1 MHLAHVTDASNS
13 LAPRAGRWRNG
24 TPPTSWT
31 PTMFRP
37 SPLTRLPSLDL
48 LRGFV
53 AVGRRMS
60 ITLAADE
67 LCLSQSAVSRQ
78 VRALEERLGVAL
90 LIRRHRGVVFTPA
103 GERLFRIADTAL
115 RQLQDVV
122 AEIGNAGSPQ
132 PVTVS
137 ASIGV
142 TGLWLLPRLGRLKSL
157 HPGIDVR
164 LSADNRIVELP
175 GDGIDLA
182 IRYCRDA
189 MVPPAAIALFGE
201 TIAPIA
207 HPSLR
212 ADLAQARETLDRVPL
227 LEFDDPRPW
236 LQWRSWLGD
245 EDWRLASRRG
255 ILRFNQYDQVIHA
268 ALAGQGLALG
278 RLELVLPLLDQGQ
291 LERVPSPLAV
301 HSPNRYWLL
310 QAEEQPRREVAE
322 VASWIRKEAGAQS
335 RRSAS

>member
-1 MHLAHVTDASNS
+1 MHRT
-13 LAPRAGRWRNG
+13 
-24 TPPTSWT
+24 T
-31 PTMFRP
+31 
-37 SPLTRLPSLDL
+37 PLTRLPSLDL

-60 ITLAADE
+60 ITQAADE

-78 VRALEERLGVAL
+78 VRALEDRLGTAL
-90 LIRRHRGVVFTPA
+90 LHRRHRGVSFTPA
-103 GERLFRIADTAL
+103 GERLFRVADAAL

-122 AEIGNAGSPQ
+122 TDIGSAGGPR

-164 LSADNRIVELP
+164 LSADNRLVELP

-189 MVPPAAIALFGE
+189 MAPPGAMLLFGE

-212 ADLAQARETLDRVPL
+212 ADLTRARDTLGRTPL

-236 LQWRSWLGD
+236 LQWRSWLDDD
-245 EDWRLASRRG
+245 EWQLARRRG
-255 ILRFNQYDQVIHA
+255 VLRFNQYDQVIQA

-278 RLELVLPLLDQGQ
+278 RMELVGALVEQGQ
-291 LERVPSPLAV
+291 LQRVASPRNV
-301 HSPNRYWLL
+301 PSPNRYWLL

-322 VASWIRKEAGAQS
+322 VASWIRNEAGAQN
-335 RRSAS
+335 RRKAA

>member
-1 MHLAHVTDASNS
+1 MPAL
-13 LAPRAGRWRNG
+13 
-24 TPPTSWT
+24 TS
-31 PTMFRP
+31 
-37 SPLTRLPSLDL
+37 LTRLPPLDL

-60 ITLAADE
+60 ITAAADD

-78 VRALEERLGVAL
+78 VRSLEERLGVAL
-90 LIRRHRGVVFTPA
+90 LVRRHRGIAFTA
-103 GERLFRIADTAL
+103 EGEQLFHVADAAL
-115 RQLQDVV
+115 RRLQDAV
-122 AEIGNAGSPQ
+122 AEVRGAGNPR

-142 TGLWLLPRLGRLKSL
+142 TGLWLLPRLGQLKSL

-164 LSADNRIVELP
+164 LSASNAIAELP

-189 MVPPAAIALFGE
+189 MAPPDAMLLFCE
-201 TIAPIA
+201 TVAPIA

-212 ADLAQARETLDRVPL
+212 ADLARARETLNRLPL
-227 LEFDDPRPW
+227 IELELDHPRPW
-236 LQWRSWLGD
+236 LQWRAWLDDESWQ
-245 EDWRLASRRG
+245 LATRRG
-255 ILRFNQYDQVIHA
+255 ILRFNQYDQIVHA

-278 RLELVLPLLDQGQ
+278 RIELVQSLLDQGQ
-291 LERVPSPLAV
+291 LARLPAQTTVP
-301 HSPNRYWLL
+301 SPNRYWLI
-310 QAEEQPRREVAE
+310 QADEHPRDEVLA
-322 VASWIRKEAGAQS
+322 VASWIRNEAGAQS

>member
-1 MHLAHVTDASNS
+1 MHRSI
-13 LAPRAGRWRNG
+13 
-24 TPPTSWT
+24 
-31 PTMFRP
+31 
-37 SPLTRLPSLDL
+37 PLTRLPSLDL

-53 AVGRRMS
+53 AVGRHMS

-78 VRALEERLGVAL
+78 VRSLEERLGVPL
-90 LIRRHRGVVFTPA
+90 LFRRHRGVSFTPA
-103 GERLFRIADTAL
+103 GERLFRVADVAL

-122 AEIGNAGSPQ
+122 ADVGSAGNPR

-142 TGLWLLPRLGRLKSL
+142 TGLWLLPRLGRLKSR

-164 LSADNRIVELP
+164 LSADNRLVDLP

-189 MVPPAAIALFGE
+189 MAPPGAVPLFGE

-212 ADLAQARETLDRVPL
+212 ADLARARDTLGRLPL
-227 LEFDDPRPW
+227 LEFDDSRPW
-236 LQWRSWLGD
+236 LQWRSWLD
-245 EDWRLASRRG
+245 EEAWQLARRRG
-255 ILRFNQYDQVIHA
+255 VLRFNQYDQVVQA
-268 ALAGQGLALG
+268 ALAGQGLAIG
-278 RLELVLPLLDQGQ
+278 RLELVGPLVEQGQ
-291 LERVPSPLAV
+291 LQVLPSPLAV
-301 HSPNRYWLL
+301 RSPNRYWLL
-310 QAEEQPRREVAE
+310 QAEEQPRHEVSE
-322 VASWIRKEAGAQS
+322 VASWIRNEAGAQS
-335 RRSAS
+335 RRNAD